1 MEIGSKLKSHRMAQK
16 LTQEEVAEKLHV
28 SRTTISSWETG
39 RTFPDIEKLIYLS
52 DLYDL
57 SLDQLIREEPIVM
70 ETIIKERKI
79 LKRYQGLKIFGITIL
94 TLFIIYNIYWFAEV
108 FPKNKQLSSWEHTA
122 ANNYLEKDGYTFQAH
137 DIKYPMFLPNG
148 NISVATFRGSKF
160 DITIDGNFAYIGVYD
175 VPRNTLEIPKDT
187 QMFVK
192 FDRKKGINSIEKIM
206 GTLTIKEMRELIAN
220 NQKEFDQSY
229 VATEAVWKEVNKK

>member
-1 MEIGSKLKSHRMAQK
+1 MAQK

-70 ETIIKERKI
+70 ETIIKERKT
-79 LKRYQGLKIFGITIL
+79 LKRYQLLKIIGITIVM
-94 TLFIIYNIYWFAEV
+94 LFIIYNIYWFAEI
-108 FPKNKQLSSWEHTA
+108 FPKNKQLSSWEHTE

-137 DIKYPMFLPNG
+137 DIKYPMFLPNR
-148 NISVATFRGSKF
+148 NIPVATFRGSKF
-160 DITIDGNFAYIGVYD
+160 DITIDGNSAYIGVFD

-187 QMFVK
+187 QMLVK
-192 FDRKKGINSIEKIM
+192 FDRKTGLNSIEKIM
-206 GTLTIKEMRELIAN
+206 GTLTIKEMRALIAD
-220 NQKEFDQSY
+220 NQKEFDQAYS
-229 VATEAVWKEVNKK
+229 ATEVVWKDVNKK